1 MARAISSGAADR
13 SLALAEEPRV
23 GVKVKVTVTVI
34 IRVVARVR
42 VIYYCC

>member
-13 SLALAEEPRV
+13 SLALAKEPRV
-23 GVKVKVTVTVI
+23 GVKVKVTVTV
-34 IRVVARVR
+34 RVVARVR